1 MLEGKRIAV
10 VVPARDEGARVGAVC
25 RTMPAFVDHIVV
37 VDDASGD
44 ATAARAREA
53 DPRVEVVRHA
63 RNRGVGAALVTGYQC
78 ALARGADVVAVMA
91 GDGQMA
97 PAELERVVRPVVTGA
112 ADYVK
117 GERLTHREVR
127 RRVPAVRY
135 WGLRAL
141 APLARLATGVAVTDS
156 QCGYTAASRAALE
169 AIELAALWPRYGY
182 PNDLLARLALAGQR
196 IVEVPVSPLY
206 HGGKSG
212 LRPRHFAV
220 MLGLIL
226 RGALRRVDRALGG
239 GRPPA

>member
-1 MLEGKRIAV
+1 MI
-10 VVPARDEGARVGAVC
+10 VPARDEAARVGEVC

-37 VDDASGD
+37 VDDASRD
-44 ATAARAREA
+44 ATADRARAA
-53 DPRVEVVRHA
+53 DPRVELVRHA
-63 RNRGVGAALVTGYQC
+63 RNRGVGAALVTGYRR
-78 ALARGADVVAVMA
+78 ALALGADVAAVMA

-97 PAELERVVRPVVTGA
+97 PAELERVVGPVVAGA

-117 GERLTHREVR
+117 GERLSHPDVR

-141 APLARLATGVAVTDS
+141 APLASLATGLDVTDS
-156 QCGYTAASRAALE
+156 QCGYTAVSRAALA
-169 AIELAALWPRYGY
+169 AIELDALWPRYGY

-220 MLGLIL
+220 MLGLIARGAVRRAGRAL
-226 RGALRRVDRALGG
+226 RGGSRA
-239 GRPPA
+239 RPR